1 MLGGNTLQQREGH
14 PTKGNY
20 GFPTFNSSAGLIAL
34 SFIHDQVNA
43 GIKPQKEHYWEK
55 EFIDRKYTVMIEG
68 SWVGVAYFYDLF
80 KY

>member
-1 MLGGNTLQQREGH
+1 
-14 PTKGNY
+14 
-20 GFPTFNSSAGLIAL
+20 
-34 SFIHDQVNA
+34 VNA